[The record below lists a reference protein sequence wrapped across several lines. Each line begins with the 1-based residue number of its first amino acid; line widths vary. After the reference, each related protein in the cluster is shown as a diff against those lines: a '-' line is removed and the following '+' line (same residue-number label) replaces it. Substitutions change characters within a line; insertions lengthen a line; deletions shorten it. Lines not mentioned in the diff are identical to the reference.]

1 MSNVGGRKSSTG
13 SGHRETKGTGLQ
25 VPVTSVSVTSGRGE
39 GQSFINLATWHSS
52 PSFKLLVNT
61 AEE

>member
-1 MSNVGGRKSSTG
+1 MLEGERAQQGVDIGRQK
-13 SGHRETKGTGLQ
+13 KGTGLQ
-25 VPVTSVSVTSGRGE
+25 VPVTSASVTSGRGE
-39 GQSFINLATWHSS
+39 GQSFINLATWRSS